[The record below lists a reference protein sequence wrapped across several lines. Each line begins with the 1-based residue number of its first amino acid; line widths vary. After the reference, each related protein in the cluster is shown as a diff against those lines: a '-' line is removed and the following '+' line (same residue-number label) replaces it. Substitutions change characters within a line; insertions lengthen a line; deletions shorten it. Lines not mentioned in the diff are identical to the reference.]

1 MTTSKLEKL
10 LFTQGG
16 KCFFCKKKL
25 ERNEA
30 SVEHL
35 LAKANGGNNN
45 NNENCVA
52 CCKAVNLLFGSLPL
66 KQKIEIILNQE
77 GKFLCP
83 VGESKNKAP
92 ARIKAATVSKS
103 EERLNIVLANFVKR
117 GNAKPKTKKKLVS
130 TISAIV
136 ELKSI
141 KEAEVLNIIQQLTKI
156 VKITITGEK
165 VAYNL

>member
-25 ERNEA
+25 ERNDA

-77 GKFLCP
+77 GRFLCP
-83 VGESKNKAP
+83 VGESKKKTP
-92 ARIKAATVSKS
+92 ARQKAATESKS
-103 EERLNIVLANFVKR
+103 EERLNVVLANLVKR
-117 GNAKPKTKKKLVS
+117 GNARPKRKKKLVS

-136 ELKSI
+136 ELKGI
-141 KEAEVLNIIQQLTKI
+141 NEAEALKIIQQLVKI
-156 VKITITGEK
+156 GKITITGEK
-165 VAYNL
+165 VTYSL

>member
-25 ERNEA
+25 ERNDA

-52 CCKAVNLLFGSLPL
+52 CCKAVNLLIGSLPL

-83 VGESKNKAP
+83 IGESKKKAP
-92 ARIKAATVSKS
+92 TKLKEATLSKS
-103 EERLNIVLANFVKR
+103 EERLKIVLVNLVKR

-136 ELKSI
+136 ELKGI
-141 KEAEVLNIIQQLTKI
+141 KEAEALNIIQQLAQI
-156 VKITITGEK
+156 GKITITGEK
-165 VAYNL
+165 VAYSL